1 MLPDGRRLGAHLPLG
16 GGMVAAVNR
25 AQAIGLDTLQIFS
38 DNPTAW
44 RRRAEPPRE
53 LGAFRT
59 RLDEVGLGPIAI
71 HAPYLVNLAGP
82 DELFHLKSVDVLR
95 HELTVAPTFGAR
107 FVNVHTGSH
116 KGSGVESGIARIAS
130 GIATALNDVPET
142 ADAAVLVLENSAGG
156 GGEIGV
162 DVNEMAS
169 LLAAIAACGVA
180 PARVAICLD
189 TAHLWG
195 AGHPINTAGGVD
207 RLVADF
213 GERIGLE
220 RLVMIHLN
228 DSKSELGSRMDRH
241 EHIGAGAIGP
251 DGMRRILTHPDL
263 RQVTYYLETP
273 GMDDGYDAINAQR
286 ARDLAEGRALAGL
299 PPEAM
304 NLPGSRARTGP
315 SVEPQ
320 VEAGAGE
327 LAG

>member
-25 AQAIGLDTLQIFS
+25 AQAIGLDSLQIFS

-53 LGAFRT
+53 LGAFRA
-59 RLDEVGLGPIAI
+59 RVDEIGLGPLAI

-82 DELFHLKSVDVLR
+82 DDIFHERSIDVLR
-95 HELTVAPTFGAR
+95 HELTVAPAFGAR

-116 KGSGVESGIARIAS
+116 KGSGLDVGIERIAS
-130 GIATALNDVPET
+130 GIATVLGDLPDGP
-142 ADAAVLVLENSAGG
+142 DAAILVLENTAGG
-156 GGEIGV
+156 GGGIGV
-162 DVNEMAS
+162 DVDELGAV
-169 LLAAIAACGVA
+169 LAAIDARGV
-180 PARVAICLD
+180 PPGRVAICLD

-195 AGHPINTAGGVD
+195 AGHPIDTAAGVD
-207 RLVADF
+207 RLIGEF
-213 GERIGLE
+213 GDRIGLE
-220 RLVMIHLN
+220 RLAMIHLN

-241 EHIGAGAIGP
+241 EHLGAGAIGP
-251 DGMRRILTHPDL
+251 EGLRRILTHPGL
-263 RQVTYYLETP
+263 REVTYYLETP
-273 GMDDGYDAINAQR
+273 GMDEGYDAVNAGR
-286 ARDLAEGRALAGL
+286 AHDLAEGRPLALL

-315 SVEPQ
+315 SVEPALD
-320 VEAGAGE
+320 AGAAG